1 MSDPFQRLQE
11 IEQLCS
17 KSAELLPS
25 LESHEDDWTGIGF
38 SLGGI
43 DLLSTMG
50 EVTEILD
57 PPEYT
62 KVPGVKP
69 WVVGIA
75 NVRGSLLPLIDL
87 KNFITGESV
96 KNIKKGRVLVINHD
110 GNNTGLLVE
119 EVLGMR
125 HFSLSERIYE
135 LPEIEVSVKPYIMQA
150 FQRDDKHWP
159 VFSFNALIEDERFLH
174 ASL

>member
-17 KSAELLPS
+17 DSAELLPS
-25 LESHEDDWTGIGF
+25 LDSHKDDWTGIGF
-38 SLGGI
+38 ALGDI
-43 DLLSTMG
+43 ELLSTMG
-50 EVTEILD
+50 EIKEILD

-62 KVPGVKP
+62 KVPGVKS

-87 KNFITGESV
+87 KNFVTGEKV
-96 KNIKKGRVLVINHD
+96 QNIKKSRVLVVSYS
-110 GNNTGLLVE
+110 GNSTGLIVDD
-119 EVLGMR
+119 VLGMR
-125 HFSLSERIYE
+125 HFALSEQVYE
-135 LPEIEVSVKPYIMQA
+135 LPEVEVSLKPFITQA
-150 FQRDDKHWP
+150 FKRDDKNWP
-159 VFSFNALIEDERFLH
+159 VFSFNALVEDERFLH